1 MNSIKVYLAAP
12 YGKKDYVKECAQEL
26 QNLGIEVTSSWLNE
40 PHAPGT
46 QMSELTPEQHQKYA
60 MRDEIDVREA
70 DVFVFFTDPTG
81 TIVRGGRHVEF
92 GMAVILGKPI
102 CVVGNQRENIFHY
115 LGGVIHFESWDAVK
129 TYLQEISL

>member
-1 MNSIKVYLAAP
+1 MKVTSAP
-12 YGKKDYVKECAQEL
+12 YSTKEYVKVCSGASRF
-26 QNLGIEVTSSWLNE
+26 GYHVTSSWLMSLM
-40 PHAPGT
+40 PGT

-92 GMAVILGKPI
+92 GMAVILGKPDLCGRQSSTRI
-102 CVVGNQRENIFHY
+102 SFTTYPTCFTSRVGKLPK
-115 LGGVIHFESWDAVK
+115 LGSETLLLTKI
-129 TYLQEISL
+129 Q

>member
-1 MNSIKVYLAAP
+1 MKTYLAAP
-12 YGKKDYVKECAQEL
+12 YSTKEYVTKCAQEL
-26 QNLGIEVTSSWLNE
+26 RDLGIIVTSSWLNE
-40 PHAPGT
+40 PHVPGM

-81 TIVRGGRHVEF
+81 IIVRGGRHVEF

-102 CVVGNQRENIFHY
+102 CVVGNQHENIFHF
-115 LGGVIHFESWDAVK
+115 LPNVFHFESWDTAK
-129 TYLQEISL
+129 TRLVEFAAD

>member
-1 MNSIKVYLAAP
+1 MKVYLAAP
-12 YGKKDYVKECAQEL
+12 YSTKEYVTACAQEL
-26 QNLGIEVTSSWLNE
+26 RDLGIIVTSSWLNE

-46 QMSELTPEQHQKYA
+46 QMSELTPELHQKYA

-102 CVVGNQRENIFHY
+102 CVVGNQHENIFHF
-115 LGGVIHFESWDAVK
+115 LPNVFHFENWETAK
-129 TYLQEISL
+129 TRLRDFAAD